1 MSIRVSV
8 RKSAGVAA
16 VLLAVASPA
25 RAQVETVMVTAARLP
40 EPVGAAAFST
50 TKLDSS
56 ELVQFDQLDAALEQV
71 PGLSLFRRSTSLNAN
86 ATTEGV
92 SLREIAP
99 SGTSRALV
107 MLDGVPL
114 NDPFGGW
121 VIWSALPAEDV
132 GSADVVRGAGAG
144 PYGAGA
150 LTGTILLSERDTTD
164 GIAVADAAAGTL
176 GTYRGGVSGGT
187 ELGQID
193 LFASAS
199 GERSNGWIPAAEP
212 NRGPADNHLWFG
224 SGEASLRAQT
234 DFGGGV
240 TGSARLEYYDEARGA
255 GLAGATSDAHGLMGS
270 VTLERA
276 ASSGE
281 IGWRLQG
288 WSIDSAFS
296 NVSVSVSP
304 DHSTTTPANDQYSVP
319 SLGYGFNAAALGASG
334 DFRWEAGGDV
344 RVNQGQSNE
353 LYSFNG
359 STFTMNRRS
368 GGMQTIGGLYGEAAY
383 DTGAWL
389 LTLGARGD
397 YWSQVQ
403 GHLVQTVRAT
413 GAATDTTYPDHDGL
427 LPTARGGVRRNF
439 SDGLLGDDYLRAAA
453 YEGFRVP
460 TLNELYRPFR
470 VGNNTTEA
478 DAGLKPEKLY
488 GAEIGWGGES
498 GALHW
503 NATGFWNQLHDAV
516 ANVTIASTPTSTTYQ
531 RQNAGDVDALGFE
544 GDASWKLDDT
554 LLLRSAVS
562 LTDARVRS
570 AAHDPQIN
578 GNRPAQAPLATVT
591 GGATWW
597 PLAPLKLDAD
607 LHWESRQFED
617 DQNTLRLGSAFV
629 LDLRASWFFRQDM
642 SVYAAVYNAT
652 NSDVATGETSTFTS
666 GAGTSEVV
674 SLGQPRT
681 FEVGVSYLPS
691 P

>member
-224 SGEASLRAQT
+224 
-234 DFGGGV
+234 
-240 TGSARLEYYDEARGA
+240 
-255 GLAGATSDAHGLMGS
+255 
-270 VTLERA
+270 
-276 ASSGE
+276 
-281 IGWRLQG
+281 
-288 WSIDSAFS
+288 
-296 NVSVSVSP
+296 
-304 DHSTTTPANDQYSVP
+304 
-319 SLGYGFNAAALGASG
+319 
-334 DFRWEAGGDV
+334 
-344 RVNQGQSNE
+344 
-353 LYSFNG
+353 
-359 STFTMNRRS
+359 
-368 GGMQTIGGLYGEAAY
+368 
-383 DTGAWL
+383 
-389 LTLGARGD
+389 
-397 YWSQVQ
+397 
-403 GHLVQTVRAT
+403 
-413 GAATDTTYPDHDGL
+413 
-427 LPTARGGVRRNF
+427 
-439 SDGLLGDDYLRAAA
+439 
-453 YEGFRVP
+453 
-460 TLNELYRPFR
+460 
-470 VGNNTTEA
+470 
-478 DAGLKPEKLY
+478 
-488 GAEIGWGGES
+488 
-498 GALHW
+498 
-503 NATGFWNQLHDAV
+503 
-516 ANVTIASTPTSTTYQ
+516 
-531 RQNAGDVDALGFE
+531 
-544 GDASWKLDDT
+544 
-554 LLLRSAVS
+554 
-562 LTDARVRS
+562 
-570 AAHDPQIN
+570 
-578 GNRPAQAPLATVT
+578 
-591 GGATWW
+591 
-597 PLAPLKLDAD
+597 
-607 LHWESRQFED
+607 
-617 DQNTLRLGSAFV
+617 
-629 LDLRASWFFRQDM
+629 
-642 SVYAAVYNAT
+642 
-652 NSDVATGETSTFTS
+652 
-666 GAGTSEVV
+666 
-674 SLGQPRT
+674 
-681 FEVGVSYLPS
+681 
-691 P
+691 